1 MQRNREFS
9 NAYQGKFFKEQGI
22 GTLIVSVHC
31 SHACF
36 APVERD
42 LFSLAFLQSEE
53 EQMAD
58 AGWPRERYGEI
69 FWRAHHEA
77 WRQSDLNQRE
87 YCEAHGLSLKAFG
100 NWRAK
105 FKAEPQLPPRKL
117 LYRRGGL
124 SQRLSHTLG
133 HSLSHMTNGSPEPAF
148 IIPPARDGHRRSFS
162 EADKRRIVDAAGQP
176 GASLSDVARRY
187 GIAARVLF
195 RWKQEFKP
203 SAAPMFV
210 TVQIADASA
219 PSDAAPSD
227 EEHAS

>member
-1 MQRNREFS
+1 MSQSKTGNEWE
-9 NAYQGKFFKEQGI
+9 N
-22 GTLIVSVHC
+22 VSVHC

-36 APVERD
+36 APARRD

-58 AGWPRERYGEI
+58 GVWSRERYGEA

-87 YCEAHGLSLKAFG
+87 YCEAQGLSLKAFG

-105 FKAEPQLPPRKL
+105 FKAEPQSLPRKL

-124 SQRLSHTLG
+124 SHRLSHTLG
-133 HSLSHMTNGSPEPAF
+133 HSLSHMTNDAPEQTL
-148 IIPPARDGHRRSFS
+148 IVPPARDGHRRSFS
-162 EADKRRIVDAAGQP
+162 EADKRRIVEQAGQP
-176 GASLSDVARRY
+176 GASLSEVARRY

-195 RWKQEFKP
+195 RWKQELKP

-210 TVQIADASA
+210 TVQIADAGA
-219 PSDAAPSD
+219 PSDAALSQQ
-227 EEHAS
+227 ERAS